1 VRFVMRS
8 APARRT
14 LAVFV
19 ASSLIGLLVIGL
31 ATTVIARYVAQQEAL
46 KTAEQNTERLGKVM
60 VAPLLAAVLA
70 GDPQRRDE
78 LDRAVRVRLA
88 DHSIEE
94 IDVWTAEGKVLYSN
108 ELRSIGKSYPVPAGV
123 TAAVE
128 QGLTTSDLDTTD
140 EAGNL
145 PAGTPVVEVYSPLNV
160 SGLPPMSF
168 EVYYSS
174 AQIDERA
181 ATLTSELLLLGLVPL
196 VALQLVQ
203 VPIAVSLARRLARR
217 EAERTDLMARALSA
231 SEKERR
237 AIASDLHDG
246 VVQELAGV
254 GYALGAIAPAVPEGL
269 RPVAQSCENT
279 VRSAVEGL
287 RRLMVDIY
295 PPDLNGSGLATAVE
309 QLAGPL
315 RTAGTEVEVDT
326 VVMPDLD
333 PDTAATLYRVAR
345 ESLVNVAKHANAAH
359 VRIELGPDHG
369 GADVL
374 LRISDDGVGPGP
386 DVLTRRE
393 DGHFGLT
400 MLRDRVCDLGGRFTI
415 VPGPHG
421 GTVAEA
427 VLPVPAVEAR

>member
-1 VRFVMRS
+1 VRNLMRS

-14 LAVFV
+14 LMAFV
-19 ASSLIGLLVIGL
+19 ASSLIGLIVIGL
-31 ATTVIARYVAQQEAL
+31 ATTVVARYVAQQEAL
-46 KTAEQNTERLGKVM
+46 SSAEQNTERLGRVL
-60 VAPLLAAVLA
+60 VAPLLADVLA
-70 GDPQRRDE
+70 GKVEKRDE

-94 IDVWTAEGKVLYSN
+94 LDVWDATGKVVYSD
-108 ELRSIGKSYPVPAGV
+108 ELRSIGRTFPVPGGV
-123 TAAVE
+123 TAAIE
-128 QGLTTSDLDTTD
+128 RGETTSDIDTTD

-145 PAGTPVVEVYSPLNV
+145 APGSNIVEVYTPLDV
-160 SGLPPMSF
+160 PGLPRLAF

-174 AQIDERA
+174 AQIDQRA
-181 ATLTSELLLLGLVPL
+181 ATLTTELLLLGLVPL
-196 VALQLVQ
+196 VVLQLVQ

-217 EAERTDLMARALSA
+217 EAERTDLMSRALSA

-254 GYALGAIAPAVPEGL
+254 GYALGAISPSVPEGL

-315 RTAGTEVEVDT
+315 RTAGTEVEMDA
-326 VVMPDLD
+326 VVLPDLD
-333 PDTAATLYRVAR
+333 ADTAATLYRVAR
-345 ESLVNVAKHANAAH
+345 ESLVNVAKHAQAAH
-359 VRIELGPDHG
+359 VRIELGPEPG
-369 GADVL
+369 SSDVV

-400 MLRDRVCDLGGRFTI
+400 MLRDRVYDLGGRFTI
-415 VPGPHG
+415 APGKDG

-427 VLPVPAVEAR
+427 VLPVSAQAR